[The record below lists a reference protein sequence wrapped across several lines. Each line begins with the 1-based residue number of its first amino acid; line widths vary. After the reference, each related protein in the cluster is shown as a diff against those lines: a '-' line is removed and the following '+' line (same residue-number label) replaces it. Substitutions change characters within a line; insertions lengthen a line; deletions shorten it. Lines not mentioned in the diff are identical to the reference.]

1 MVQRQSELE
10 LAVTETVLAQPTKIR
25 RNAKKKIR
33 IRVWKTYRIV
43 PWVLFTLLT
52 SISIYTL
59 LTMDYGEVVLLDATR
74 QFFTDLQRIFLQ
86 PRLSGRFSF
95 ETLLQALGMTVG
107 LAVITTLL
115 GGVTAFLMALFTAR
129 NISHS
134 CFIKRDPNSDVLH
147 PCGAN
152 DLVGHDF
159 LDLDWIGCECGNH
172 WHVFSHDCLPH
183 KGLF

>member
-74 QFFTDLQRIFLQ
+74 QFLQTCNGFFSSQDSLDVFLL
-86 PRLSGRFSF
+86 RHCSKL
-95 ETLLQALGMTVG
+95 
-107 LAVITTLL
+107 
-115 GGVTAFLMALFTAR
+115 
-129 NISHS
+129 
-134 CFIKRDPNSDVLH
+134 
-147 PCGAN
+147 
-152 DLVGHDF
+152 
-159 LDLDWIGCECGNH
+159 
-172 WHVFSHDCLPH
+172 
-183 KGLF
+183 